1 MVIFVIK
8 FQPME
13 IIFSKPWLKAFST
26 LSINL
31 SAGSF
36 ALAFIT
42 PNFANINN
50 AGAILFLIRNIIFGI
65 VFFAITVF
73 IESINKNE

>member
-1 MVIFVIK
+1 
-8 FQPME
+8 ME
-13 IIFSKPWLKAFST
+13 KLFSKSWLKAFSG

-42 PNFANINN
+42 PNFANVNN
-50 AGAILFLIRNIIFGI
+50 AEAILFLIRNILFGI

-73 IESINKNE
+73 IESLSKNE